1 MRKIIIACYY
11 GTFPAWMD
19 LWVKSCALNPDF
31 DFLLVS
37 DSEIQDLPANII
49 LHHER
54 FSELRNRFCK
64 ALGFEVSLESPYKL
78 CDYKPVYGLAF
89 QDLIQ
94 GYDFWGHCD
103 IDMVFGRIGH
113 FLTDELFQQYDR
125 LGTYG
130 HLLFYRN
137 TDTINRLFMK
147 RGGVFNYQTVFKGK
161 WYYGLDEMFGMNL
174 ICQKHHVKW
183 YDCGHAICL
192 DKSKT
197 HLSNPLCFSGTPN
210 YPNQGVW
217 WDHGRLYHI
226 YLTDDGALRQE
237 EMMYYHF
244 SKTPYASV
252 EYSEHLLFDAE
263 RIYPIRD
270 ASETLSLLKSSQRSC
285 SSVKNPSR
293 LMRFLRSSWQQ
304 QYISVKRV
312 LGLRLAKLN
321 IYL

>member
-1 MRKIIIACYY
+1 MRKIVIVCYY
-11 GTFPAWMD
+11 GTFPAWMN

-31 DFLLVS
+31 DFLLVT
-37 DSEIQDLPANII
+37 DSELQDLPANII
-49 LHHER
+49 LHQEC
-54 FSELRNRFCK
+54 FSDLRNRFCK

-78 CDYKPVYGLAF
+78 CDYKPAYGLAF

-125 LGTYG
+125 LCTYG

-137 TDTINRLFMK
+137 TDAINRLFMK
-147 RGGVFNYQTVFKGK
+147 RGSVFNYRTVFRRK
-161 WYYGLDEMFGMNL
+161 WNYAFDEMFGMNL
-174 ICQKHHVKW
+174 ICQKNHVKW

-197 HLSNPLCFSGTPN
+197 HLSNPLCLSGTRN
-210 YPNQGVW
+210 YQNQGVL
-217 WDHGRLYHI
+217 WDDGRLYHTF
-226 YLTDDGALRQE
+226 LADVGKMRQE
-237 EMMYYHF
+237 EKMYYHF
-244 SKTPYASV
+244 SQTPYASV
-252 EYSEHLLFDAE
+252 DYSERLLFNAE
-263 RIYPIRD
+263 RIYPVCD
-270 ASETLSLLKSSQRSC
+270 ASETLSLLKSSQRSH
-285 SSVKNPSR
+285 SSVKDPSR

-304 QYISVKRV
+304 QYISVKRT